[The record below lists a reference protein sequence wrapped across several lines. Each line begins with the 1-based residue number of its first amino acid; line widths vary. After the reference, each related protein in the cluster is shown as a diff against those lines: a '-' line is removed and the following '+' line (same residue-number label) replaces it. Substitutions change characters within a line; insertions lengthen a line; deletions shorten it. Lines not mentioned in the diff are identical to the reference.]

1 MNIGE
6 YKERK
11 RKRQM
16 TKGIQMRKE
25 DENTV
30 RKKKH
35 RLRQKI
41 IGRKG
46 KTKKKDSNRK
56 EEISI

>member
-25 DENTV
+25 DENRV
-30 RKKKH
+30 RKQKH
-35 RLRQKI
+35 RLRKKM
-41 IGRKG
+41 IGRKR
-46 KTKKKDSNRK
+46 KD
-56 EEISI
+56 